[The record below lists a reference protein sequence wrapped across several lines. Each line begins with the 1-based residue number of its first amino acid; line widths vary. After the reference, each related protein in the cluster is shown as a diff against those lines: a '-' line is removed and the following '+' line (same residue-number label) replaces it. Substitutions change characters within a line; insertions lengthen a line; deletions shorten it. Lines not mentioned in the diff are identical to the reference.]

1 MAKKITL
8 YTTTHCAFCMMV
20 KKYLDSKGETY
31 TTINL
36 DEQPDER
43 EKVEQLSG
51 VKSVPVTVVESEDA
65 QRPAVVVGWNPA
77 QLTAALA

>member
-1 MAKKITL
+1 MSKKITV
-8 YTTTHCAFCMMV
+8 YTTTHCAFCLMV

-43 EKVEQLSG
+43 EKVESLSG
-51 VKSVPVTVVESEDA
+51 VKTVPVTVIESDEHKE
-65 QRPAVVVGWNPA
+65 PTVVVGWNAA